1 MKTIKT
7 ILLLLL
13 STLFLSCSETYDDD
27 VFFEP
32 TVERITYHHKQY
44 YEDPIVID
52 KFTSEDELIGYSYRF
67 DWSGGHIGLG
77 YLAYQQVYINN
88 EVIDT
93 LTIDLNSYNR
103 EIKTLSFNSVR
114 PSSIENKYI
123 AINYLNI
130 IGLDNHPNLQIIG
143 NCEYGWVDIYGSNVS
158 IEKLKSISVRSNGY
172 CNSLFKKVDH
182 ERKEW
187 SRSTY
192 VLDSKNYKEQTGR
205 GTGNPI
211 KGYIGFIGYDVS
223 ASINDEYKGLKLEIV
238 DITEHYD

>member
-1 MKTIKT
+1 MKTIK
-7 ILLLLL
+7 LLVLGLL

-44 YEDPIVID
+44 YEEPIVIN
-52 KFTSEDELIGYSYRF
+52 KFTSENELIGYRF
-67 DWSGGHIGLG
+67 NRSSGYIGLG
-77 YLAYQQVYINN
+77 YLAYQPVYINN

-93 LTIDLNSYNR
+93 LTIDLNSYNT
-103 EIKTLSFNSVR
+103 EIKTLSFDNAR
-114 PSSIENKYI
+114 TSSIDNKYI
-123 AINYLNI
+123 TINYLNI
-130 IGLDNHPNLQIIG
+130 IGLDDHPNLQIKG
-143 NCEYGWVDIYGSNVS
+143 DCEYGWVEIYGSNVS

-205 GTGNPI
+205 GTGSPI
-211 KGYIGFIGYDVS
+211 EGYIGFIGYDVS
-223 ASINDEYKGLKLEIV
+223 AFIDDEYKGLKLEIV